1 MLSVA
6 RPVAISVAR
15 MVAMSVARLVAMSV
29 ARQVAKWVDER
40 AGYTRCGQ
48 LWAELVWALQFW
60 ESLLILA
67 YSGIEGGGAG

>member
-40 AGYTRCGQ
+40 AGYTRHHAIGSNTCVHLTNVVSCGR
-48 LWAELVWALQFW
+48 
-60 ESLLILA
+60 S
-67 YSGIEGGGAG
+67 